1 MSLLLG
7 DLIAG
12 MLGEGRLGAVLR
24 ESLLIG
30 GWVAMW
36 RPMEIFL
43 YDWWPVRAEARL
55 SDRLT
60 AMPVRI
66 AYTSDA
72 SSEAWRWDWPVAS
85 PKSPL
90 PTTAETPRGRAGT
103 LETVQSG
110 SSDRERA

>member
-1 MSLLLG
+1 MQLRQIKTGKMSGVNLTE
-7 DLIAG
+7 AFFA
-12 MLGEGRLGAVLR
+12 E
-24 ESLLIG
+24 IG